1 MENVS
6 EKKHILHITIRDY
19 SKDDGAPHHLEH
31 LDGFNPIPK
40 NIFFFIKNSLFVS
53 LSLQASQKY

>member
-1 MENVS
+1 MLRQLIQNEC
-6 EKKHILHITIRDY
+6 EKKHTTYHTIRDY

-40 NIFFFIKNSLFVS
+40 NKIFM
-53 LSLQASQKY
+53 Y